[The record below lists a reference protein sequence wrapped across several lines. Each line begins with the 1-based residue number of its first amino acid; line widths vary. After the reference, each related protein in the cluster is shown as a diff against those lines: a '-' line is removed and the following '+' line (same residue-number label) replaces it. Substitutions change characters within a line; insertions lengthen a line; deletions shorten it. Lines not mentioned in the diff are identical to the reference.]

1 MPPRHRGAI
10 AFSCQVAAIGRYL
23 LTLVVLRALTFI
35 PPFEATLGDRLPE
48 GEDWLYE
55 VNGGA
60 IDPAEPRI
68 LAWRHRPCATCRWVN
83 YVGLGLLQRCG
94 RTTDGL

>member
-10 AFSCQVAAIGRYL
+10 AFGCQVAAIGRYL

-35 PPFEATLGDRLPE
+35 PPFEATLRNRLPE
-48 GEDWLYE
+48 GEDWLHE

-60 IDPAEPRI
+60 IDPVAYPGYWRGVTAVRHVPMGE
-68 LAWRHRPCATCRWVN
+68 LCWAWPSPAMRQN
-83 YVGLGLLQRCG
+83 N
-94 RTTDGL
+94 